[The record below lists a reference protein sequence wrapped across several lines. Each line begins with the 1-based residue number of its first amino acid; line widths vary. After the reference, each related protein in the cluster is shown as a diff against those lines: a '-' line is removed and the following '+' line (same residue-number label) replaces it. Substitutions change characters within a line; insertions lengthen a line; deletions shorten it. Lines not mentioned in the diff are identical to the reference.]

1 MVMTTQATM
10 DRHFTEV
17 SSVYR
22 EVRTTDPD
30 PVAHLARTLVG
41 RDQIRGAD
49 IGCGDGRYDVLMFE
63 AIPGLRL
70 TCVDANAAMLERAAD
85 LLSSRGIDAFE
96 TRRAAA
102 EELALEAGAYDFV
115 ASFNAV
121 HHFDLGA
128 FLGACRAALAPG
140 AHLFI
145 YTRLPE
151 QNARTIWGRYFPGFT
166 ERETRLASLGDLH
179 GSIERTD
186 GLGFEGAIS
195 FRYPRW
201 APLDRLIAQARRRHY
216 STFSLYEPEEFE
228 NALAGFRDRVSA
240 AAIDINAIAW
250 HDENVLI
257 HARRDDN

>member
-1 MVMTTQATM
+1 M

-22 EVRTTDPD
+22 EVRTTDHD
-30 PVAHLARTLVG
+30 PVAYVARTLAG
-41 RDQIRGAD
+41 RDRIRGAD

-85 LLSSRGIDAFE
+85 LLSGRGIDAFE
-96 TRRAAA
+96 TRCAAA
-102 EELALEAGAYDFV
+102 EEPALEAGAYDFV

-128 FLGACRAALAPG
+128 FLGACHSALSPG
-140 AHLFI
+140 AHLFV

-179 GSIERTD
+179 GSIERTE

-195 FRYPRW
+195 FRYPRR
-201 APLDRLIAQARRRHY
+201 APLDRLIEQAWRRHY

-228 NALAGFRDRVSA
+228 DALAGFRERVSA
-240 AAIDINAIAW
+240 TVQNVDAIAW
-250 HDENVLI
+250 HDENMLI
-257 HARRDDN
+257 HARRDDD